1 MMNTLISYF
10 YDLLPVLLSGVST
23 FLLGLVVFWFIKKA
37 AKKNK

>member
-1 MMNTLISYF
+1 
-10 YDLLPVLLSGVST
+10 LSGVST